1 MSTNE
6 YKIAYESNLHEKWQL
21 YNAHTLEKTII
32 KNFNPKNYKI
42 FNFDVFEYD
51 EHKNGIN
58 ILHSIVKN
66 MSRICGILVLKNNK
80 TYGKT
85 KNNKFYYK
93 CIPDDK
99 RISHFLIPYKEKQ
112 IGFSKH
118 FTNKYIVFKFEHWD
132 EKHPHG
138 ILTNV
143 IGDVGKLE
151 NFYEYQLYVKSLYSS
166 IQDFTKATNLKLRQI
181 SQETFV
187 QTAFEKYKID
197 DRRDCDNIYTID
209 PKGSKDFDDA
219 FSYVEKHEHHVVS
232 IYISNVPIWMNLME
246 LWDSF
251 SQRIATIYL
260 PDRKRP
266 MLPAIL
272 SDVLCSLQENETRF
286 AFCIDIY
293 IDKST
298 FKIKESRFS
307 NTCIRVKKN
316 YRYNDDLSSIGDITN
331 LRKILKKTNKI
342 TTYSDNIKDNHDI
355 IAYMMVLMNFICAN
369 KMVKYNCGIFRSLK
383 FDEQLE
389 IPETFPDEVKVFMKV
404 WKSNG
409 SRYVSFENE
418 EKSHEML
425 KLNEYIHI
433 TSPIRRI
440 VDMLNILEIQDKM
453 GIMKFTKESRRFHT
467 HWTNKGQLEYINQ
480 TIQSIR
486 RIQSECE
493 LLSKCVNYPNITN
506 AQYDGYIFDVME
518 RNDGLFQYIVFL
530 NKLNIMNKFISYKK
544 LEKYSKQKF
553 KVFLIEEFDTLKQKV
568 RFEVISD

>member
-1 MSTNE
+1 MSINQ
-6 YKIAYESNLHEKWQL
+6 YKIAYECNLHEKWEL
-21 YNAHTLEKTII
+21 YNAHTLEKTNIE
-32 KNFNPKNYKI
+32 NFNPNNYKI

-51 EHKNGIN
+51 ENKKEIN

-66 MSRICGILVLKNNK
+66 MQKICGIIVLKNNK

-99 RISHFLIPYKEKQ
+99 RIPHFLVPYKQKQ

-118 FTNKYIVFKFEHWD
+118 FTNKYVVFKFQDWD
-132 EKHPHG
+132 EKHPRG
-138 ILTNV
+138 ILTNT
-143 IGDVGKLE
+143 IGNVGKLE

-166 IQDFTKATNLKLRQI
+166 IQDFTKATKLKLRKI
-181 SQETFV
+181 SQETLV
-187 QTAFEKYKID
+187 KTAFEKYIID
-197 DRRDCDNIYTID
+197 DRRDYDNIYTID
-209 PKGSKDFDDA
+209 PQCSKDFDDA
-219 FSYVEKHEHHVVS
+219 FSYSENPENHVVS

-298 FKIKESRFS
+298 FKIKETKFS

-316 YRYNDDLSSIGDITN
+316 YRYNDDLSSIDDITN

-342 TTYSDNIKDNHDI
+342 TTYSDNIKDHHDI

-369 KMVKYNCGIFRSLK
+369 TMVKYNCGIFRTMKLDK
-383 FDEQLE
+383 HIE

-409 SRYVSFENE
+409 SRYVTFENE
-418 EKSHEML
+418 EKTHEML

-433 TSPIRRI
+433 TSPIRRL
-440 VDMLNILEIQDKM
+440 VDTLNILEIQDKL
-453 GIMKFTKESRRFHT
+453 GIMKFTEESKRFHT
-467 HWTNKGQLEYINQ
+467 YWTNKHQIEYINQ
-480 TIQSIR
+480 TMQSIR
-486 RIQSECE
+486 RVQTECE
-493 LLSKCVNYPNITN
+493 LLSKCINYPQITN
-506 AQYDGYIFDVME
+506 SQYEGYIFDVMK

-530 NKLNIMNKFISYKK
+530 TGINLITKFISYKK
-544 LEKYSKQKF
+544 LEKYSKQIF
-553 KVFLIEEFDTLKQKV
+553 RVFLIEESHTLKQKV
-568 RFEVISD
+568 RCEVISD

>member
-1 MSTNE
+1 MYRNQ
-6 YKIAYESNLHEKWQL
+6 YKIAYESNLQKKWQL
-21 YNAHTLEKTII
+21 YNAHTLEKLEVE
-32 KNFNPKNYKI
+32 NFNPNNYKI

-51 EHKNGIN
+51 ENKKEIN
-58 ILHSIVKN
+58 ILHSIVKK
-66 MSRICGILVLKNNK
+66 MPKISGILVLKNNK

-99 RISHFLIPYKEKQ
+99 RIPHFLIPYKQKH

-118 FTNKYIVFKFEHWD
+118 FTNKYVVFKFEHWK
-132 EKHPHG
+132 EKHPYG

-166 IQDFTKATNLKLRQI
+166 IQDFTKTTKLKLRQI
-181 SQETFV
+181 SQETLV
-187 QTAFEKYKID
+187 KTAFKKYDID
-197 DRRDCDNIYTID
+197 DRRNYDNIYTID
-209 PKGSKDFDDA
+209 PQCSKDFDDA
-219 FSYVEKHEHHVVS
+219 FSYVEKPEYHIIS
-232 IYISNVPIWMNLME
+232 IYISNVPIWMNLMD
-246 LWDSF
+246 LWESF
-251 SQRIATIYL
+251 SDRIATIYL

-293 IDKST
+293 IDKTT
-298 FKIKESRFS
+298 FKIQDSKFS

-316 YRYNDDLSSIGDITN
+316 YRYKDNLSNVEDIIKLT
-331 LRKILKKTNKI
+331 KVLKKINKI
-342 TTYSDNIKDNHDI
+342 TSYSDNIRDTHDI

-369 KMVKYNCGIFRSLK
+369 KMVEYNCGIFRSMKLDK
-383 FDEQLE
+383 QLE

-409 SRYVSFENE
+409 SRYVSFKNE
-418 EKSHEML
+418 EKAHEML

-433 TSPIRRI
+433 TSPIRRL
-440 VDMLNILEIQDKM
+440 VDTLNILEIQDKM
-453 GIMKFTKESRRFHT
+453 GLMKFTEESKRFHS
-467 HWTNKGQLEYINQ
+467 HWTNETQLEYINQ
-480 TIQSIR
+480 TMQSIR
-486 RIQSECE
+486 RVQSECE
-493 LLSKCVNYPNITN
+493 LLTKCVNHPDITKIHHS
-506 AQYDGYIFDVME
+506 GYIFDVME

-530 NKLNIMNKFISYKK
+530 NKINLINKFISYKK
-544 LEKYSKQKF
+544 LEKYSKQMF
-553 KVFLIEEFDTLKQKV
+553 KVFLIEESDTLKQKV
-568 RFEVISD
+568 RFELIDN

>member
-1 MSTNE
+1 MSRNE
-6 YKIAYESNLHEKWQL
+6 YKIAYESNLQKKWQL
-21 YNAHTLEKTII
+21 YNAHTLEKLEV
-32 KNFNPKNYKI
+32 KNFNPNNYKI

-51 EHKNGIN
+51 PVEEKIN
-58 ILHSIVKN
+58 ILHSIVKK
-66 MSRICGILVLKNNK
+66 MPKICGILVLKNNK

-99 RISHFLIPYKEKQ
+99 RIPHFLIPYKIKQ

-118 FTNKYIVFKFEHWD
+118 FTNKYVVFKFDHWN

-143 IGDVGKLE
+143 IGNVGKLE

-166 IQDFTKATNLKLRQI
+166 IQDFTKATKLKLRQI
-181 SQETFV
+181 SQETLV
-187 QTAFEKYKID
+187 KTAFEKYNID
-197 DRRDCDNIYTID
+197 DRRDYTNIYTID
-209 PKGSKDFDDA
+209 PTCSKDFDDA
-219 FSYVEKHEHHVVS
+219 FSYIEKSEHHIVS

-251 SQRIATIYL
+251 SDRIATIYL

-293 IDKST
+293 IDKTT
-298 FKIKESRFS
+298 FKIIDSKFN

-316 YRYNDDLSSIGDITN
+316 YRYKDDLSHIEDITK
-331 LRKILKKTNKI
+331 LTKVLKKTNKF
-342 TTYSDNIKDNHDI
+342 TNYSENIKDNHDI

-369 KMVKYNCGIFRSLK
+369 KMVEYNCGIFRSMKLDK
-383 FDEQLE
+383 QLE
-389 IPETFPDEVKVFMKV
+389 IPKTFPDEVKVFMKA

-418 EKSHEML
+418 EKAHEML

-433 TSPIRRI
+433 TSPIRRL
-440 VDMLNILEIQDKM
+440 VDTLNILEIQDKM
-453 GIMKFTKESRRFHT
+453 GIMKFTEESKKFHAY
-467 HWTNKGQLEYINQ
+467 WTNETQLEYINQ
-480 TIQSIR
+480 TMQSIR
-486 RIQSECE
+486 RVQSECE
-493 LLSKCVNYPNITN
+493 LLSKCVNYPDITT
-506 AQYDGYIFDVME
+506 AHHEGYIFDVME
-518 RNDGLFQYIVFL
+518 RNDGLFQYVVFL
-530 NKLNIMNKFISYKK
+530 NKINLINKFISYKK
-544 LEKYSKQKF
+544 LEKYSKQMF
-553 KVFLIEEFDTLKQKV
+553 KVFLIEESDTLRQKV
-568 RFEVISD
+568 RFELIDN